1 MISFRQIFRRL
12 KNGQPLLINDR
23 LRVEVKRAVHILLVE
38 NALLEDTAEFTIKAK
53 NDSGEISETFN
64 LIIQSKIFQLFIL
77 KKLLES
83 SIIMSILKA
92 PPTLVKGLEPT
103 LGLKTGGDLILET
116 VYNGF
121 PVPNIAW

>member
-1 MISFRQIFRRL
+1 MISFRQIFKKNRRL

-77 KKLLES
+77 KKLLEL
-83 SIIMSILKA
+83 SIICQ
-92 PPTLVKGLEPT
+92 
-103 LGLKTGGDLILET
+103 
-116 VYNGF
+116 F
-121 PVPNIAW
+121 

>member
-77 KKLLES
+77 KKLLEL
-83 SIIMSILKA
+83 SIICQ
-92 PPTLVKGLEPT
+92 
-103 LGLKTGGDLILET
+103 
-116 VYNGF
+116 F
-121 PVPNIAW
+121 

>member
-1 MISFRQIFRRL
+1 MISFRQIFKKNRRL

-64 LIIQSKIFQLFIL
+64 LIIQSKIFQLFIIN
-77 KKLLES
+77 KLLEL
-83 SIIMSILKA
+83 SIICQ
-92 PPTLVKGLEPT
+92 
-103 LGLKTGGDLILET
+103 
-116 VYNGF
+116 F
-121 PVPNIAW
+121 

>member
-1 MISFRQIFRRL
+1 MISFRQIFKKNRRL

-64 LIIQSKIFQLFIL
+64 LIIQSKIFQHFIL
-77 KKLLES
+77 KN
-83 SIIMSILKA
+83 
-92 PPTLVKGLEPT
+92 
-103 LGLKTGGDLILET
+103 
-116 VYNGF
+116 Y
-121 PVPNIAW
+121 

>member
-1 MISFRQIFRRL
+1 MISFRQIFKKNRRL

-64 LIIQSKIFQLFIL
+64 LIIQSKIFQLFII
-77 KKLLES
+77 KKLLEL
-83 SIIMSILKA
+83 SIICQ
-92 PPTLVKGLEPT
+92 
-103 LGLKTGGDLILET
+103 
-116 VYNGF
+116 F
-121 PVPNIAW
+121 

>member
-1 MISFRQIFRRL
+1 MISFRQIFKKNRRL

-64 LIIQSKIFQLFIL
+64 LIIQSKIFQHFIL
-77 KKLLES
+77 KKLLEL
-83 SIIMSILKA
+83 SIICQ
-92 PPTLVKGLEPT
+92 
-103 LGLKTGGDLILET
+103 
-116 VYNGF
+116 F
-121 PVPNIAW
+121 